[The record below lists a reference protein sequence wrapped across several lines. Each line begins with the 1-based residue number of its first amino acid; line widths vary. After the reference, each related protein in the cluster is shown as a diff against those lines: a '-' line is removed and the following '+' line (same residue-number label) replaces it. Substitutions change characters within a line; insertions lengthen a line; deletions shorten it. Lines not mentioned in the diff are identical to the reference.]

1 MSVEHQQLVGERDQ
15 HRDANAALPHVA
27 VLLSAFN
34 GASFITQ
41 QLDSIFAQHSVAVD
55 LFLRDDGSA
64 DATVEL
70 VQAHPQAARIKLLG
84 GDNKGVTGSFFALI
98 SAVPSTYTYYA
109 FADQDDVW
117 DADKLICAINAMATE
132 TRQADLYCSALRLVD
147 ARLSPI
153 RDHIVRKPR
162 IELACALW
170 QNIAT
175 GHTMVFSRALAEL
188 AKQHQPASAI
198 MHDWWLYL
206 LAIASKKT
214 IIYDPQ
220 PHAAYRQHASNVLGV
235 VNRSRMFLQY
245 IDELR
250 QGTIIARTI
259 VQARAL
265 YSALGESL
273 DPGDAA
279 LVSCFYNPRSTLR
292 SRARYLTAHKPR
304 ATTRTRTLLLAF
316 TYLLPHRQLKS

>member
-84 GDNKGVTGSFFALI
+84 GDNK
-98 SAVPSTYTYYA
+98 
-109 FADQDDVW
+109 
-117 DADKLICAINAMATE
+117 
-132 TRQADLYCSALRLVD
+132 
-147 ARLSPI
+147 
-153 RDHIVRKPR
+153 
-162 IELACALW
+162 
-170 QNIAT
+170 
-175 GHTMVFSRALAEL
+175 
-188 AKQHQPASAI
+188 
-198 MHDWWLYL
+198 
-206 LAIASKKT
+206 
-214 IIYDPQ
+214 
-220 PHAAYRQHASNVLGV
+220 
-235 VNRSRMFLQY
+235 